1 MHRIAGYGVSG
12 SITIMVTVSVLVLFT
27 MTILRKKK
35 QGKLSIL
42 SMVGV
47 NQKTR
52 RYETE
57 IQENEQSEAC

>member
-1 MHRIAGYGVSG
+1 MRHIAGHGVSG

-27 MTILRKKK
+27 MTILRRKK

-47 NQKTR
+47 NQRIK

-57 IQENEQSEAC
+57 VCEDEWQKTC